1 MRNLLNFRPASAPT
15 AFAAIAA
22 AAAVVAGIAAPVA
35 SITTAA
41 PAAAPAG
48 VKLVAGDNETALSAV
63 RVDGADVKFQGL
75 TVRIPAAGEGVQAAA
90 ESTSG
95 ELSITVSRSA
105 DGSVVV
111 KTDKH
116 EHAGSTAGPVE
127 QHSAQAAAA
136 STARA
141 AAAKTCTDSAY
152 ALSGW
157 KLPSFK
163 WYYNPAGAPAAVRA
177 SAPAAISAATTSLTR
192 ACGQKAIK
200 LAPSYGG
207 ATTAGV
213 QVGAAGNCTGNDGRN
228 VIGWRAGSGRWLG
241 MTCTYFK
248 TINGRKTVTGTD
260 TALNT
265 QYKFFTSAKSCSGAY
280 DLQSVVLHERGHSLG
295 LNHVS
300 QASHAS
306 AVMTPALAPCSVGK
320 RSLGLGDYRGL
331 AATYGTR

>member
-1 MRNLLNFRPASAPT
+1 MPV
-15 AFAAIAA
+15 AALATVAA
-22 AAAVVAGIAAPVA
+22 AVAVVAGIATPVA
-35 SITTAA
+35 TST
-41 PAAAPAG
+41 AAAPAG
-48 VKLVAGDNETALSAV
+48 VTIVAGDAETTLSAV
-63 RVDGADVKFQGL
+63 RVDGANVKFQGL

-95 ELSITVSRSA
+95 DLSITVSRSA
-105 DGSVVV
+105 DGTVVV
-111 KTDKH
+111 RTDKH
-116 EHAGSTAGPVE
+116 EYAAASSSQAAPESHV
-127 QHSAQAAAA
+127 AQAAAA

-141 AAAKTCTDSAY
+141 NAAKTCTDSAY

-157 KLPSFK
+157 KLSSFK

-177 SAPAAISAATTSLTR
+177 GAPASISAATTSLTR
-192 ACGQKAIK
+192 ACGKKSIK

-207 ATTAGV
+207 ATAAAV

-248 TINGRKTVTGTD
+248 SINGRKTVTGTD

-331 AATYGTR
+331 AATYGVR